1 MLFNIAFFTY
11 FALQGDVY
19 FDIAVEGQTN
29 PNFISSSMEIT
40 RPLRQV
46 LYGLLFSYSDQIQQ
60 NHRRK
65 RNQNPILVREW
76 HPCRLKPD
84 RVQALTFPNWKA
96 PSLRQLWL
104 GSKPEDYNRR
114 VRAFLTVFMS
124 DTPLLT
130 EIRPQLVVPCLVLR
144 YLIQQKQ
151 SFLTVKHIN
160 VFLAVALSNHR
171 NNMGKSH
178 IIFRTFHRLFSLY
191 KQAGS
196 ANKPVGY

>member
-1 MLFNIAFFTY
+1 M
-11 FALQGDVY
+11 
-19 FDIAVEGQTN
+19 EGQSN
-29 PNFISSSMEIT
+29 PNFISQSMEIT

-46 LYGLLFSYSDQIQQ
+46 LYGLLFSYSDQIQS

-65 RNQNPILVREW
+65 RIQTPVLIREW

-84 RVQALTFPNWKA
+84 RVQALTFANWKA

-104 GSKPEDYNRR
+104 GTRPEDANRR
-114 VRAFLTVFMS
+114 VRAFLAAFMA

-130 EIRPQLVVPCLVLR
+130 EIRPHLVVPCLVLR

-171 NNMGKSH
+171 NNMGKLAS
-178 IIFRTFHRLFSLY
+178 FGGYSQNPLELKFCPNFSELEF
-191 KQAGS
+191 
-196 ANKPVGY
+196 